1 MRILKHCPFRQV
13 ALILLMF
20 GCVSR
25 VSSQEADTINIVVAA
40 TRMNTLYCGI
50 NNPLTVAVP
59 GVSCEDLVVSVSSG
73 TLTGSGCAYT
83 VDPKCGPGR
92 LSVKARWKEG
102 AVQRSAMSE
111 FRVRDLPV
119 PVAFF
124 GGRAADDQS
133 IRLLA
138 AQAAK
143 GIVARLMGFEF
154 ELDFKVVH
162 FRLRIQRGAGTL
174 FEGETNEAKLN
185 EAMLNAM
192 GSLAIGDLIRISDM
206 RATDP
211 SGKKYNLKGLRL
223 EVVD

>member
-1 MRILKHCPFRQV
+1 MRILRHCPFRQV
-13 ALILLMF
+13 SLTLLIF
-20 GCVSR
+20 GSVLR
-25 VSSQEADTINIVVAA
+25 VSAQEAEPINIVVAA

-92 LSVKARWKEG
+92 LSVKAQWKDG
-102 AVQRSAMSE
+102 AVQRSATSE
-111 FRVRDLPV
+111 FRVKDLPV

-124 GGRAADDQS
+124 GGRAADDES
-133 IRLLA
+133 IRLLD

-143 GIVARLMGFEF
+143 RIVARVMGL
-154 ELDFKVVH
+154 ELDLHFNVVH
-162 FRLRIQRGAGTL
+162 FHLQIRRGAGTL
-174 FEGETNEAKLN
+174 YDGETNEAKLS

-192 GSLAIGDLIRISDM
+192 RSLVIGDLVRMSDI
-206 RATDP
+206 RATDAT
-211 SGKKYNLKGLRL
+211 GRIFDLKPLRL
-223 EVVD
+223 EVGE